1 MAKGKD
7 IKLDQMVNIKPLT
20 ENQKKAFKS
29 YKDGKNLFLY
39 GAAGTGKTFVAL
51 FNGLQDVLRN
61 DSPYDTVYM
70 VRSAVPTREIGFLP
84 GDEEDKTALFQVP
97 YQNMVKFMFEMPG
110 EREFGTLYERLKN
123 QGSLMF
129 LTTSFLRGI
138 TLDNAVIIVDECQNL
153 TFHELDT
160 IITRVGQDAKIIFCG
175 DFFQTDLMKSSD
187 KQGMVNFMKIL
198 DAMQQFDN
206 IEFTIGDIVRSGF
219 VKEYL
224 INKIRLGV
232 E

>member
-61 DSPYDTVYM
+61 DTPYDTVYM